1 MVVWLRLALGI
12 VVLFAPLLAYGA
24 VRGVVPHFFHASLA
38 YGTFLLVEFGAAAM
52 QKRLERWF
60 LVLAAGSVMAAG
72 VGVCLFIVGIGLIY
86 MFEGPSMSHYGG
98 FDRMGA
104 SVSGVIVILPVL
116 LSGFSL
122 WMDSSSENPS
132 GAIEA
137 LLESWIP
144 WAALGLAASAMVA

>member
-24 VRGVVPHFFHASLA
+24 VRGVAPHFFHASLA
-38 YGTFLLVEFGAAAM
+38 YSAFLVVEFGTAAM

-72 VGVCLFIVGIGLIY
+72 GGVFLLVMGLGLMY
-86 MFEGPSMSHYGG
+86 MFQGPSMSHYGG
-98 FDRMGA
+98 FDRMGE
-104 SVSGVIVILPVL
+104 SVSGVMVLLPVL

-122 WMDSSSENPS
+122 WMDSSSENPR